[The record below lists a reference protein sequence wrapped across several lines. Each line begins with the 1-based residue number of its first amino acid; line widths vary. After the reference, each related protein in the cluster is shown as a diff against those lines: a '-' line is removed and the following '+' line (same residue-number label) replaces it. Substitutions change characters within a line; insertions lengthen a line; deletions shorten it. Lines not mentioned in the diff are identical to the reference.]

1 MIYEQLI
8 NPKSIVVVGA
18 SDNILK
24 PGGSV
29 LHNLATG
36 TFDKDLYV
44 VNARGGSIQGIKAYV
59 SIEEIPGTD
68 LAIISVP
75 ANQCLQTVEYLA
87 KEKGVKA
94 FIVFSAGFSEESEDG
109 AKLEKELVDI
119 VNKAGAIMIGPNCS
133 GFFNTKH
140 QSIFTRPVPNLD
152 PQGVDIISSSG
163 GTITYIIESAM
174 RIGLRFNSAWS
185 IGNAAQVGVEDILEF
200 LDNDFDPKSSPK
212 IKLLYLEKIADP
224 DRFLN
229 HSASLIRKGC
239 KIAAIKSGSS
249 SSGSRAASSHT
260 GAIASSD
267 SAVEALFRKAGI
279 IRCYSREELANVA
292 AVLTLKEIKGRNLA
306 IITQAGGPAV
316 ILTDALSKGNI
327 DVPEMDK
334 ELAAEL
340 KGHLLP
346 GAAVSNPIDIIGT
359 GTGEHMAICI
369 DFCEKRFKE
378 IDGIAVIYG
387 NPGVSNVAEA
397 YEILDQKIRTC
408 RLPIYPI
415 LPSVIAASQEM
426 DNFVKKG
433 HVNFTDEYALANALS
448 KVVSWTPPSVGKME
462 DIKIDI
468 PRIRNIIDNA
478 PDGYIDSDTI
488 RELFDAAGIPQVQ
501 ELVTNDK
508 DKAINFANKIG
519 YPIVAKCVGP
529 VHKSDVGGVVLNIR
543 SDNHLALEFD
553 RLMKIPAATEV
564 MIQPMLSGQEL
575 FVGAKYESK
584 YGHIVLCGLGGI
596 FVEILKDVA
605 SGLAPLSFNEASS
618 MIRSLR
624 AYKIIQG
631 TRGQKGLNEK
641 LFTEIIVRLS
651 ILLRFATEI
660 KEMDINPLLANEEKV
675 IAVDARIRIEKLQ
688 VIP

>member
-29 LHNLATG
+29 LYNLITG

-44 VNARGGSIQGIKAYV
+44 VNARGGSIQDTKAYV
-59 SIEEIPGTD
+59 SIEEIPETD

-119 VNKAGAIMIGPNCS
+119 VNKAEAIMIGPNCS

-200 LDNDFDPKSSPK
+200 LDNEFDPKTSPK

-340 KGHLLP
+340 KKHLLP

-397 YEILDQKIRTC
+397 YEILDQKIKTC
-408 RLPIYPI
+408 KLPIYPI

-426 DNFVKKG
+426 DKFVKKG

-478 PDGYIDSDTI
+478 SDGYIDSDTI

-501 ELVTNDK
+501 ELVTNNK
-508 DKAINFANKIG
+508 EEAISFANKIG

-553 RLMKIPAATEV
+553 RLMKIPETTEV

-575 FVGAKYESK
+575 FIGAKYESK

-660 KEMDINPLLANEEKV
+660 KEMDINPLLANEDKV
-675 IAVDARIRIEKLQ
+675 IAVDARIRIEK
-688 VIP
+688 

>member
-29 LHNLATG
+29 LYNLTTG

-44 VNARGGSIQGIKAYV
+44 VNARGGSIQDTKAYV
-59 SIEEIPGTD
+59 SIEEIPETD

-200 LDNDFDPKSSPK
+200 LDNEFDPKTSPK

-340 KGHLLP
+340 KKHLLP

-397 YEILDQKIRTC
+397 YEILDQKIKTC
-408 RLPIYPI
+408 KLPIYPI

-426 DNFVKKG
+426 DKFVKKG

-478 PDGYIDSDTI
+478 QDGYIDSDTI

-501 ELVTNDK
+501 ELVTNNK
-508 DKAINFANKIG
+508 EEAISFANKTG

-553 RLMKIPAATEV
+553 RLMKIPETTEV

-575 FVGAKYESK
+575 FIGAKYESK

-660 KEMDINPLLANEEKV
+660 KEMDINPLLANEDKV
-675 IAVDARIRIEKLQ
+675 IAVDARIRIEK
-688 VIP
+688 

>member
-29 LHNLATG
+29 LYNLTTG

-44 VNARGGSIQGIKAYV
+44 VNARGGSIQDTKAYV
-59 SIEEIPGTD
+59 SIEEIPETD

-200 LDNDFDPKSSPK
+200 LDNEFDPKTSPK

-340 KGHLLP
+340 KKHLLP

-397 YEILDQKIRTC
+397 YEILDQKIKTC
-408 RLPIYPI
+408 KLPIYPI

-426 DNFVKKG
+426 DKFVKKG

-478 PDGYIDSDTI
+478 QDGYIDSDTI

-501 ELVTNDK
+501 ELVTNNK
-508 DKAINFANKIG
+508 EEAISFANKIG

-553 RLMKIPAATEV
+553 RLMKIPETTEV

-575 FVGAKYESK
+575 FIGAKYESK

-641 LFTEIIVRLS
+641 LFIEIIVRLS

-660 KEMDINPLLANEEKV
+660 KEMDINPLLANEDKV
-675 IAVDARIRIEKLQ
+675 IAVDARIRIEK
-688 VIP
+688 